1 MQLSKYHSKAY
12 SSSREIMLS
21 RAGKPPSVFFKSETL
36 LQKEKIFLFFK
47 QLKVLRSTIEPDIQ
61 LF

>member
-36 LQKEKIFLFFK
+36 LQRKNFLIFQTTEGF
-47 QLKVLRSTIEPDIQ
+47 EEHN
-61 LF
+61 